1 MYSQPMISSSNG
13 SLDFSTLVTNR
24 LPVSYP
30 SAAHRGVE
38 QTAPRASRAGHVADA
53 LVQRLADVLRAQV
66 LLVDK
71 HGADKH
77 GVSEYGVS
85 EYGVGEYEQVVASS
99 QPRLIGLPLSALD
112 ANFLR
117 GSLRLALPPS
127 GQALLGQAEVW
138 VGGFCGEVVSHHLA
152 QHVVHLV
159 LDQLVLPDRL
169 PNRHDLKNKFIH
181 DLLTGLL
188 ADPDEIALHA
198 KSLGLDLRLPRA
210 VLLVDAASYILS
222 PSAQNASA
230 DWYST
235 DPNLLS
241 RRVQFVI
248 HRIVDFFRLPHDTIC
263 AHIGEGQV
271 AILKASDNPS
281 LAPWTNDTDLSFS
294 ASARCESEAGAAW
307 ANLVALKRAATGLLK
322 QFAQDS
328 EAVQIGIG
336 RHYPG
341 AGGLMRSYQDARVA
355 LSLGSRFHRSRGV
368 HCLND
373 LGVAA
378 FVGLADERT
387 KIDLAG
393 HLLSPLD
400 HECELLDTLSAFFV
414 HDCAASSTAKSLSV
428 HRNTLSYRLDKIT
441 SLTGLDPRRFDD
453 AVQIRLALLLRELH
467 ADSHP

>member
-1 MYSQPMISSSNG
+1 MVELFGWQPAQLMYSQPMTPPSNSSHTVP
-13 SLDFSTLVTNR
+13 TLVANR
-24 LPVSYP
+24 SLANYP
-30 SAAHRGVE
+30 AAAHRGAQ
-38 QTAPRASRAGHVADA
+38 QTTPRASPAGHVADA
-53 LVQRLADVLRAQV
+53 LVQRLADMLRAQV
-66 LLVDK
+66 LIIGE
-71 HGADKH
+71 HGAGEH
-77 GVSEYGVS
+77 G
-85 EYGVGEYEQVVASS
+85 QIVASS
-99 QPRLIGLPLSALD
+99 QPRLVGLPLGALD
-112 ANFLR
+112 TNFLCD
-117 GSLRLALPPS
+117 GLRLALPPS
-127 GQALLGQAEVW
+127 GQALLGQAHILI
-138 VGGFCGEVVSHHLA
+138 GGFCGEVVSHHLA
-152 QHVVHLV
+152 QHVVQLV
-159 LDQLVLPDRL
+159 LDQLILADRL

-188 ADPDEIALHA
+188 TGPDEIVLHA

-210 VLLVDAASYILS
+210 VLLVDAASYILN
-222 PSAQNASA
+222 PSMENAPA

-235 DPNLLS
+235 DPDLLR

-281 LAPWTNDTDLSFS
+281 LMPWTDDTDLSFS

-307 ANLVALKRAATGLLK
+307 ANLMALKRAATGLLK

-341 AGGLMRSYQDARVA
+341 TGGLTRSYQDARVA

-368 HCLND
+368 HCLSD

-400 HECELLDTLSAFFV
+400 HEHELLDTLAAFFA
-414 HDCAASSTAKSLSV
+414 HDCAASSTAKSLSI

-467 ADSHP
+467 ADSQP